1 MNKLA
6 IEIESILF
14 TANKPVK
21 LKQLTEALDA
31 TEEQVTTAVTELIE
45 ARKESGV
52 LVLQKDDQIQMA
64 TNPVTSPVV
73 KQFLEA
79 ELRSRLTDAT
89 LETLAIIAYKQPI
102 SKAAIEAIRG
112 VNCQY
117 ALRHLMMRGLIE
129 RVGSD
134 DDKRMILYR
143 TTLEFMKHMGLKDM
157 KELPDF
163 AELTEKIKVPNDMIP
178 EGQAAPEGPAE
189 ADNVA
194 ATDVDPVVPSATPK
208 E

>member
-6 IEIESILF
+6 MEIESILF

-21 LKQLTEALDA
+21 VKQLAEALDA
-31 TEEQVTTAVTELIE
+31 TAEQIATAIQELVT
-45 ARKESGV
+45 ARKDSGV

-79 ELRSRLTDAT
+79 ELRSRLTDSS

-117 ALRHLMMRGLIE
+117 AIRHLQMRGLIE

-134 DDKRMILYR
+134 DDKRLILYR

-163 AELTEKIKVPNDMIP
+163 AELTAKVKIPNDIIP
-178 EGQAAPEGPAE
+178 EQPAADGTAAP
-189 ADNVA
+189 ADNLQ
-194 ATDVDPVVPSATPK
+194 ATDKDPVTPASTPQ
-208 E
+208 